1 MIFSHVLY
9 QLSYLAYPFCAI
21 SCARS
26 RAIDRNRSITR
37 RFLRARSLIQ
47 ARASHGRARRTL
59 SVSATPRPADHQAGP
74 WLGVRCRRPC
84 ADPSIHSPAVAAPY
98 ERPLDAQPSIRFQP
112 GRILSYSDRMRRAAS
127 IFVIVMLA
135 ACSRSTAAD
144 AKPQTTPAPAA
155 PAGAQAT
162 PPPPA
167 AQLQP
172 PAAKPVPAQLPEVV
186 ARVNGEAI
194 NGVELESAVKGL
206 EGRAGGPV
214 PADQRDRVYRG
225 VLDDMI
231 GYRLLIQES
240 KARKVAVP
248 DADIEAQIAQIRG
261 QFPSQQQFDQALAA
275 QKMTLQDVRD
285 DARNEIGVEKLVE
298 GEVGSK
304 IAVKPEAVSDFY
316 KNNQDKFQQGPRVRA
331 SHILIQVPQG
341 ADTATKAAAK
351 TKAEGILKDLK
362 AGKDFAVAAKE
373 NSQDPG
379 SAVN

>member
-1 MIFSHVLY
+1 
-9 QLSYLAYPFCAI
+9 
-21 SCARS
+21 
-26 RAIDRNRSITR
+26 
-37 RFLRARSLIQ
+37 
-47 ARASHGRARRTL
+47 
-59 SVSATPRPADHQAGP
+59 
-74 WLGVRCRRPC
+74 
-84 ADPSIHSPAVAAPY
+84 
-98 ERPLDAQPSIRFQP
+98 
-112 GRILSYSDRMRRAAS
+112 MRRVS
-127 IFVIVMLA
+127 IFVIVMFA

-155 PAGAQAT
+155 RATAQST
-162 PPPPA
+162 PPPAA

-172 PAAKPVPAQLPEVV
+172 PATKPVPAQLPEVV

-194 NGVELESAVKGL
+194 NGTDLENAVKGL

-231 GYRLLIQES
+231 GYKLLIQES
-240 KARKVAVP
+240 KTRKIAVP
-248 DADIEAQIAQIRG
+248 DADVEAQIAQIRS
-261 QFPSQQQFDQALAA
+261 QFPGQQQFEQALAA

-341 ADTATKAAAK
+341 ADAATKAAAK

-362 AGKDFAVAAKE
+362 AGKDFAAAAKE

-379 SAVN
+379 SAVNGGDLGFFEQGQMVPPFEQAAFALKPGQMSEIVETQFGFHIIKVAEHQDSHVVPLEEAKGQIEQYLQQQNRQTETQAFVNALKAKAKIEILI